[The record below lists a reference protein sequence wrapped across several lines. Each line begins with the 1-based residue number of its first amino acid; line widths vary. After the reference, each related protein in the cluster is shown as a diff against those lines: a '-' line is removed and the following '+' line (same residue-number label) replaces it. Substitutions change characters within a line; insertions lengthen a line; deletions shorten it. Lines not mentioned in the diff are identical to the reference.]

1 MKEVYETAVHR
12 YICNMICHNG
22 YITEESAEYLNS
34 HPAFI
39 DSCGCIMN
47 PDFFDK
53 YVKPEFFRPD
63 CSVLPVLYRYREVI
77 CERYREGV
85 CDKERFD
92 LDDAKAFL
100 AWLDPKWTEYRCL
113 DRSEFFKGTDLKFA
127 NDGIEFMDI

>member
-1 MKEVYETAVHR
+1 MIYHNR
-12 YICNMICHNG
+12 YV
-22 YITEESAEYLNS
+22 TEEAAEYLNS

-39 DSCGCIMN
+39 DTCGGIMN

-53 YVKPEFFRPD
+53 YVRLELRPD
-63 CSVLPVLYRYREVI
+63 NLKPVLNRYLD
-77 CERYREGV
+77 GV
-85 CDKERFD
+85 LRRKKFE

-113 DRSEFFKGTDLKFA
+113 DKSEFFKGTELKFA